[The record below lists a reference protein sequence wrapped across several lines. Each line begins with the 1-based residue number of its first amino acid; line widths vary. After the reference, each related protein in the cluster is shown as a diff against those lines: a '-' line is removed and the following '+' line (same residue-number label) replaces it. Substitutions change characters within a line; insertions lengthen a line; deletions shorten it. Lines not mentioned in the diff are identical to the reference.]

1 MKKMLTLLLALLL
14 MLSASALAEEPAA
27 REATEAPAEIA
38 TCQAQFGDESDVYT
52 VHFYD
57 NDTAV
62 ALYRAIPESGLNLPI
77 YTFDGYEGWEVMT
90 FYDIPSRFDIPS
102 EPVRYETQQSGQLY
116 YSVPNRLMLFYGD
129 AEMPGDYVLV
139 GYIEDSEAFRDD
151 VANNQPLEYWGN
163 KLIMVSRDGE

>member
-1 MKKMLTLLLALLL
+1 MKKMMILLLALLL
-14 MLSASALAEEPAA
+14 LMASSALAEEPAN
-27 REATEAPAEIA
+27 ATEAPAEIA
-38 TCQAQFGDESDVYT
+38 TCQVQFGDESDVYT
-52 VHFYD
+52 VHLLD

-129 AEMPGDYVLV
+129 AQMPGDYVLV
-139 GYIEDSEAFRDD
+139 GYIEDSEAFRAD

>member
-1 MKKMLTLLLALLL
+1 MKKMMTLLLALLL
-14 MLSASALAEEPAA
+14 LMASSALAEEPAN
-27 REATEAPAEIA
+27 ATEAPAEIA
-38 TCQAQFGDESDVYT
+38 TCQVQFGDESDVYS
-52 VHFYD
+52 VHLLD

-116 YSVPNRLMLFYGD
+116 YSAPNRLMLFYGD

-139 GYIEDSEAFRDD
+139 GYIEDSEAFRAD
-151 VANNQPLEYWGN
+151 VANNQPLEFWGN

>member
-1 MKKMLTLLLALLL
+1 MKNILTLLIALLL
-14 MLSASALAEEPAA
+14 MTVPAALAEEPA
-27 REATEAPAEIA
+27 ATEAPAEIA
-38 TCQAQFGDESDVYT
+38 TCQVQFGDESDVYT
-52 VHFYD
+52 VHLLD
-57 NDTAV
+57 NNTAV

-90 FYDIPSRFDIPS
+90 FYDIPSRFDIPA

-116 YSVPNRLMLFYGD
+116 YSAPNRLMLFYGD

-139 GYIEDSEAFRDD
+139 GYIEDSEAFRAD
-151 VANNQPLEYWGN
+151 VANNQPLEFWGN

>member
-1 MKKMLTLLLALLL
+1 MKKMMTLLLALLL
-14 MLSASALAEEPAA
+14 LMASSALAEGPAN
-27 REATEAPAEIA
+27 ATEAPAEIA
-38 TCQAQFGDESDVYT
+38 TCQVQFGDESDVYT
-52 VHFYD
+52 VHLLD

-116 YSVPNRLMLFYGD
+116 YSAPNRLMLFYGD

-139 GYIEDSEAFRDD
+139 GYIEDSEAFRAD

>member
-1 MKKMLTLLLALLL
+1 MKKMMTLLLALLL
-14 MLSASALAEEPAA
+14 LMASSALAEEPAN
-27 REATEAPAEIA
+27 ATEAPAEIA
-38 TCQAQFGDESDVYT
+38 TCQVQFGDESDVYT
-52 VHFYD
+52 VHLLD

-62 ALYRAIPESGLNLPI
+62 ALYRAIPENGLNLPI

-116 YSVPNRLMLFYGD
+116 YSAPNRLMLFYGD

-139 GYIEDSEAFRDD
+139 GYIEDSEAFRAD
-151 VANNQPLEYWGN
+151 VANNQPLEFWGN

>member
-1 MKKMLTLLLALLL
+1 MKKMMAMLLSLLL
-14 MLSASALAEEPAA
+14 MLSAAALAEEPA
-27 REATEAPAEIA
+27 ATEAPAEIA

-116 YSVPNRLMLFYGD
+116 YSAPNRLMLFYGD
-129 AEMPGDYVLV
+129 TEMPGDYVLV
-139 GYIEDSEAFRDD
+139 GYIEDSETFRAD

>member
-1 MKKMLTLLLALLL
+1 MKKLLTVLLSLLL
-14 MLSASALAEEPAA
+14 MLSAAALAEEPV
-27 REATEAPAEIA
+27 EPNATEALAEIA

-62 ALYRAIPESGLNLPI
+62 ALYRAIPENGLNLPI

-90 FYDIPSRFDIPS
+90 FYDIPSRFDIPA
-102 EPVRYETQQSGQLY
+102 EPVRYESQQSGQLY
-116 YSVPNRLMLFYGD
+116 YSAPGRLMLFYGD
-129 AEMPGDYVLV
+129 TEMPGDYVLV

-163 KLIMVSRDGE
+163 KLIMVSRSGE

>member
-1 MKKMLTLLLALLL
+1 MKNILTLLIALLL
-14 MLSASALAEEPAA
+14 MTVPAALAEEPA
-27 REATEAPAEIA
+27 ATEAPAEIA
-38 TCQAQFGDESDVYT
+38 TCQVQFGDESDVYT
-52 VHFYD
+52 VHLLD

-90 FYDIPSRFDIPS
+90 FYDIPSRFDIPA

-116 YSVPNRLMLFYGD
+116 YSAPNRLMLFYGD

-139 GYIEDSEAFRDD
+139 GYIEDSEAFRAD
-151 VANNQPLEYWGN
+151 VANNQPLEFWGN

>member
-1 MKKMLTLLLALLL
+1 MKKMMILLLALLL
-14 MLSASALAEEPAA
+14 LMASSALAEEPAN
-27 REATEAPAEIA
+27 ATEAPAEIA
-38 TCQAQFGDESDVYT
+38 TCQVQFGDESDVYT
-52 VHFYD
+52 VHLLD

-62 ALYRAIPESGLNLPI
+62 ALYRAIPENGLNLPI

-116 YSVPNRLMLFYGD
+116 YSAPNRLMLFYGD

-139 GYIEDSEAFRDD
+139 GYIEDSEAFRAD
-151 VANNQPLEYWGN
+151 VANNQPLEFWGN

>member
-1 MKKMLTLLLALLL
+1 MKKLLTVLLSLLL
-14 MLSASALAEEPAA
+14 MLSAAALAEEPA
-27 REATEAPAEIA
+27 ATEAPAEIA

-62 ALYRAIPESGLNLPI
+62 ALYRAIPENGLNLPI

-102 EPVRYETQQSGQLY
+102 EPVRYETQRSGQLY
-116 YSVPNRLMLFYGD
+116 YSAPNRLMLFYGD

-151 VANNQPLEYWGN
+151 VANNQPLEFWGN

>member
-1 MKKMLTLLLALLL
+1 MKKMMTLLLALLL
-14 MLSASALAEEPAA
+14 LMASSALAEEPAN
-27 REATEAPAEIA
+27 ATEAPAEIA
-38 TCQAQFGDESDVYT
+38 TCQVQFGDESDVYS
-52 VHFYD
+52 VHLLD

-116 YSVPNRLMLFYGD
+116 YSAPNRLMLFYGD
-129 AEMPGDYVLV
+129 AEMPGDYVLL
-139 GYIEDSEAFRDD
+139 GYIEDSEAFRAD
-151 VANNQPLEYWGN
+151 VANNQPLEFWGN

>member
-1 MKKMLTLLLALLL
+1 MKNILTLLLALLL
-14 MLSASALAEEPAA
+14 MTVPAALAEEPA
-27 REATEAPAEIA
+27 ATEAPAEIA
-38 TCQAQFGDESDVYT
+38 TCQVQFGDESDVYT
-52 VHFYD
+52 VHLLD

-116 YSVPNRLMLFYGD
+116 YSAPNRLMLFYGD

-139 GYIEDSEAFRDD
+139 GYIEDSEAFRAD
-151 VANNQPLEYWGN
+151 VADNQPLEFWGN

>member
-1 MKKMLTLLLALLL
+1 MKKMMTVLLSLLL
-14 MLSASALAEEPAA
+14 MMATTALAEEPA
-27 REATEAPAEIA
+27 ATEAPAEIA
-38 TCQAQFGDESDVYT
+38 TCQVQFGDESDVYT
-52 VHFYD
+52 VHLLD

-116 YSVPNRLMLFYGD
+116 YSAPNRLMLFYGD

-139 GYIEDSEAFRDD
+139 GYIEDSEAFRAD

>member
-1 MKKMLTLLLALLL
+1 MKKMMTLLLALLL
-14 MLSASALAEEPAA
+14 LMASSALAEEPAVPA
-27 REATEAPAEIA
+27 ATEAPAEIA
-38 TCQAQFGDESDVYT
+38 TCQVQFGDESDVYT
-52 VHFYD
+52 VHLLD

-62 ALYRAIPESGLNLPI
+62 ALYRAIPENGLNLPI

-116 YSVPNRLMLFYGD
+116 YSAPNRLMLFYGD

-139 GYIEDSEAFRDD
+139 GYIEDSEEFRAD
-151 VANNQPLEYWGN
+151 VANNQPLEFWGN